1 MLAISKEEYLS
12 FLFSLKCFLRA
23 IKNHQKKKTIRMSD
37 VVKLIDF
44 YEKND
49 IAILDKNYLTF
60 KQNAVSLITA
70 HSAKGREFDTV
81 FIINYISI

>member
-1 MLAISKEEYLS
+1 
-12 FLFSLKCFLRA
+12 
-23 IKNHQKKKTIRMSD
+23 MSD